1 MQKGRHQVLDTTHNQ
16 SIDSGSRNAGAIPA
30 PRRLYSVR
38 QAEDY
43 SGDSRST
50 LYAAM
55 KAGTLKFVKMGRSTR
70 IEHDD
75 LDRYID
81 AKIAASS

>member
-1 MQKGRHQVLDTTHNQ
+1 MLESVQNISAERTCAVQPVQ
-16 SIDSGSRNAGAIPA
+16 
-30 PRRLYSVR
+30 RRLYSVR

-50 LYAAM
+50 LYAAT
-55 KAGTLKFVKMGRSTR
+55 KSGNLKFVKMGRSTR
-70 IEHDD
+70 IEHEE
-75 LDRYID
+75 LNRYID